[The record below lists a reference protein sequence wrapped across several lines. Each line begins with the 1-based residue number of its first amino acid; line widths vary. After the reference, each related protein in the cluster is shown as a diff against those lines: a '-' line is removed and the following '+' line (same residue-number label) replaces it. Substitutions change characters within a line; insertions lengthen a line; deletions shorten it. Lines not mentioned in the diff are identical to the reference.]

1 MLIKYSRNDMEG
13 VTEAP
18 TDDLDFVVNNIQDY
32 YLNHGGKIK
41 NAQKE
46 FIEVE
51 VRYPG
56 QDYLYQLRV
65 EASEIEMVQIMRRLH
80 AA

>member
-1 MLIKYSRNDMEG
+1 MLITYSRNDIED
-13 VTEAP
+13 VNETP
-18 TDDLDFVVNNIQDY
+18 TDNLDFVVNNIQEY

-46 FIEVE
+46 FVEVE
-51 VRYPG
+51 VQYPG
-56 QDYLYQLRV
+56 KDYIYQLRV
-65 EASEIEMVQIMRRLH
+65 EASEVEMVQIMRRLH